1 MNHIHQQKNKNKYI
15 TANHHGSQSSKS
27 ENRDLYIFTLQ
38 PIIMEA
44 NHPIA
49 SSVFTYIND
58 YIKFSVGNLNNYA
71 YDVFEL

>member
-1 MNHIHQQKNKNKYI
+1 
-15 TANHHGSQSSKS
+15 
-27 ENRDLYIFTLQ
+27 
-38 PIIMEA
+38 MEA